1 MPLPPLRLLHHP
13 HRLPLYPHH
22 PRSTHKIPLVHPR
35 IPAVCVFPGA
45 ETRGPRQAQHGSWD
59 GVRHVEGQAEGV
71 ARGEEVGAGVQ
82 VGDYVVGG
90 LGGEEG
96 EEGGGWVGG
105 GGGSLLGWWWRGLGS
120 FWVCFGV

>member
-1 MPLPPLRLLHHP
+1 
-13 HRLPLYPHH
+13 
-22 PRSTHKIPLVHPR
+22 
-35 IPAVCVFPGA
+35 
-45 ETRGPRQAQHGSWD
+45 
-59 GVRHVEGQAEGV
+59 VRHVEGEAEGV

-120 FWVCFGV
+120 CWLCFGV